1 MQPDVLNV
9 NNITQ
14 STFACLRRRHSSG
27 HRFAIETW
35 EQHTSLI
42 LVQFKSKE
50 RVITE
55 SSDRRKH
62 HCYFTEQN

>member
-14 STFACLRRRHSSG
+14 STFACLKRKKSVG

-35 EQHTSLI
+35 E
-42 LVQFKSKE
+42 
-50 RVITE
+50 
-55 SSDRRKH
+55 
-62 HCYFTEQN
+62 